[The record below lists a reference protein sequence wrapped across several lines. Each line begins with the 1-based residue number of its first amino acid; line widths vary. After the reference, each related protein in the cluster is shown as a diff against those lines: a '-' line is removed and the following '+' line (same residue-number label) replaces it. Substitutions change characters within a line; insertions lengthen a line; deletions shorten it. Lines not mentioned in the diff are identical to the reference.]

1 MAVGSSG
8 VAVLVVVVAAF
19 ATVGWFHNGDENVA
33 QLHAVSNAALDR
45 CCKVSR
51 RLDDNDSFVG
61 MKLSIIL
68 V

>member
-8 VAVLVVVVAAF
+8 VAVPVVVVAAF
-19 ATVGWFHNGDENVA
+19 ATVGWFHIGDKNVG

-45 CCKVSR
+45 CCNVSR
-51 RLDDNDSFVG
+51 RLEDNDSFVG
-61 MKLSIIL
+61 MKLSSL